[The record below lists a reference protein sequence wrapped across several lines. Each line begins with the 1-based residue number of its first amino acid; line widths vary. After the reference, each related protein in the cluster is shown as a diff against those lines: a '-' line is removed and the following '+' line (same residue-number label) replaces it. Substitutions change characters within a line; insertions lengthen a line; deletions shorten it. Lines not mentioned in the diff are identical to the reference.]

1 MTYDS
6 AALFEVSR
14 SFPYGSIRNTPSP
27 LTTGPWA
34 DNLNQIF
41 SIRFR
46 TFQIKPKFITKTQLH
61 QPTLSLSTYFLYW
74 NLYDSKQKYWTIRKC
89 IFLVAEF
96 DRNSLKNKEKKMG
109 MIKQDKVW
117 IDIIQIIR
125 KYRILTVEVEVKKQ
139 SAQHDY
145 ENEKWII
152 IEITMIFKLIS
163 YATAFCR
170 DKPIHG
176 SSTDLQNNSLS

>member
-1 MTYDS
+1 
-6 AALFEVSR
+6 
-14 SFPYGSIRNTPSP
+14 
-27 LTTGPWA
+27 
-34 DNLNQIF
+34 
-41 SIRFR
+41 
-46 TFQIKPKFITKTQLH
+46 
-61 QPTLSLSTYFLYW
+61 
-74 NLYDSKQKYWTIRKC
+74 
-89 IFLVAEF
+89 
-96 DRNSLKNKEKKMG
+96 MG